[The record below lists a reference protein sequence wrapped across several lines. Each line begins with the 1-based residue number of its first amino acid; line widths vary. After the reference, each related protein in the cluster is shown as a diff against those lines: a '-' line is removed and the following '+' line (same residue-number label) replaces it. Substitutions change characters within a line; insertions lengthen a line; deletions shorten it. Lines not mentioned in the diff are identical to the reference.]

1 MISKLSSNFYL
12 PYRIDYCIKYIFELS
27 EEMGIDILWHIDVK
41 MNYNRLREYKHGKK
55 F

>member
-1 MISKLSSNFYL
+1 MYSFMILNLLTKN
-12 PYRIDYCIKYIFELS
+12 RIDYCIKYIFELS